1 VRIPKD
7 FKFNEFVSA
16 DSGGVT
22 GVFFGCADSKGI
34 SESES
39 DRRAGPLDWKREV
52 TTHDST
58 EYLYC
63 QYITLLYSFEKM
75 RYSTASAFVENSG
88 NTHVGLSTAMK
99 TCRLNPT
106 LSERAATGLKAMDER
121 SEWPGQRIF

>member
-1 VRIPKD
+1 MRILEELRVYFSDVRIL
-7 FKFNEFVSA
+7 
-16 DSGGVT
+16 
-22 GVFFGCADSKGI
+22 KGLAG
-34 SESES
+34 
-39 DRRAGPLDWKREV
+39 RRAIDGRRPLDWKREA
-52 TTHDST
+52 TTHGST
-58 EYLYC
+58 EYLSF
-63 QYITLLYSFEKM
+63 QSIPLLYSFEKM